1 MAEEAK
7 KKAEAPEKAAPAA
20 DKGAEKKDHGKAAG
34 GGMLSKTPVLI
45 GGAMILEAV
54 ILFAGLKF
62 LGGGAP
68 HTAQGADLAAPD
80 ESHDSDPADEG
91 HDKEPAASSH
101 DSGDKA
107 SSSAPAIDK
116 KASYE
121 VEVIKDRFLN
131 RRSGRTFFYDVS
143 IVAVVKGTNQ
153 ERATKT
159 IEQRKALITDR
170 VRTIIAQSDPEK
182 LGGGS
187 EPGLETLRRQ
197 VKYQLEDIVGENVI
211 EEVLVPRCLPFR
223 TDY

>member
-7 KKAEAPEKAAPAA
+7 KKAEAPEKAAAA
-20 DKGAEKKDHGKAAG
+20 AEKSAEKKDHGKAGA
-34 GGMLSKTPVLI
+34 GGMLTKTPVLI

-54 ILFAGLKF
+54 ILFAGIKF
-62 LGGGAP
+62 LGGSAP
-68 HTAQGADLAAPD
+68 HAVQGADFATSEEHA
-80 ESHDSDPADEG
+80 SDSADDG
-91 HDKEPAASSH
+91 HSTEPSTSSH
-101 DSGDKA
+101 DSGDKGSA
-107 SSSAPAIDK
+107 STPAIDK

-121 VEVIKDRFLN
+121 VEVLKERFLN
-131 RRSGRTFFYDVS
+131 RKSNRTFFYDVA
-143 IVAVVKGTNQ
+143 IVAVVKGANQ
-153 ERATKT
+153 ERVTKT

-197 VKYQLEDIVGENVI
+197 VKYQLDDIVGENVI